1 MNAKTRLSI
10 SAACLFALGAG
21 LSLGRAA
28 LPAGINVEKVG
39 FKTPESV
46 MYDANADVYLVSNIN
61 VDGVP
66 TKKDNN
72 GFISRLNPD
81 GTVQNLKWISGGAN
95 GVTLNAPK
103 GMAIV
108 DGTLYVTDLDTVR
121 KFDLTSGEAL
131 GEIPIEGTTFLNDL
145 AADEDGAVYVS
156 DTGLTADD
164 KGIGPNGTDAIYRI
178 SSGDEVSVI
187 AKGKELTLPN
197 GLEVNPDGKLQV
209 VAFGSSE
216 IYTLDADGK
225 RGDVLKMPAASLD
238 GVITLK
244 DGRRVISSWE
254 TSSLYTLAADGKVE
268 VLATGLPSP
277 ADLGYD
283 SKRERV
289 LVPIFQ
295 EDRVVIQPLQ

>member
-1 MNAKTRLSI
+1 MNAKIRLTI

-28 LPAGINVEKVG
+28 LPAGINIEKVG

-61 VDGVP
+61 VDDIP

-81 GTVQNLKWISGGAN
+81 GTVQNLKWIAGGAN
-95 GVTLNAPK
+95 GVTLHAPK

-121 KFDLTSGEAL
+121 KFDLTSGAAL

-145 AADEDGAVYVS
+145 AADADGAVYVS

-164 KGIGPNGTDAIYRI
+164 KGIGPNGFTGSAA
-178 SSGDEVSVI
+178 
-187 AKGKELTLPN
+187 AKRS
-197 GLEVNPDGKLQV
+197 
-209 VAFGSSE
+209 A
-216 IYTLDADGK
+216 
-225 RGDVLKMPAASLD
+225 
-238 GVITLK
+238 
-244 DGRRVISSWE
+244 
-254 TSSLYTLAADGKVE
+254 
-268 VLATGLPSP
+268 
-277 ADLGYD
+277 
-283 SKRERV
+283 
-289 LVPIFQ
+289 
-295 EDRVVIQPLQ
+295 

>member
-1 MNAKTRLSI
+1 MNAKTRLTI
-10 SAACLFALGAG
+10 SAACLLALGAG

-81 GTVQNLKWISGGAN
+81 GTVQNLKWIAGGAN

-108 DGTLYVTDLDTVR
+108 EGTLYVTDLDTVR

-156 DTGLTADD
+156 DTGLTADE
-164 KGIGPNGTDAIYRI
+164 KGIGPNGTDAVYRI
-178 SSGDEVSVI
+178 SSLDEVNLL
-187 AKGKELTLPN
+187 AKGKDLTERSRGQSRRQVAGRDLRLERNLHAGCGRQTRRCAEDACRLARRCDHPQRWSSG
-197 GLEVNPDGKLQV
+197 GLEL
-209 VAFGSSE
+209 
-216 IYTLDADGK
+216 
-225 RGDVLKMPAASLD
+225 GDQQPVH
-238 GVITLK
+238 
-244 DGRRVISSWE
+244 
-254 TSSLYTLAADGKVE
+254 
-268 VLATGLPSP
+268 
-277 ADLGYD
+277 LGGGW
-283 SKRERV
+283 
-289 LVPIFQ
+289 Q
-295 EDRVVIQPLQ
+295 G